1 MTHAERRAELPPK
14 SRGDDGDRAQNDQ
27 PIGRSLSD
35 GADHTREGKAPT
47 GDRWHIKQR
56 PFSPPVDRDQIEDK
70 AALKKAD
77 RLAEQDA
84 RYIRRPMS
92 PEEFG
97 EVKVRWQTRQ
107 LKRVSSAASVFG
119 ARESSKDLLQIMA
132 EFERDSRALKRAIQA
147 KQIPEGCKEED
158 PASGEE
164 EDYAVQDEE
173 AGAGATHAGAG
184 MSSLENAPVKSTS
197 VRKKMASLFKRVL
210 GRKGTQMKEH
220 PSVLDQLAAKQL
232 QDGVSTI

>member
-1 MTHAERRAELPPK
+1 MHADSSA
-14 SRGDDGDRAQNDQ
+14 SRGPGANAGEQGGANADL
-27 PIGRSLSD
+27 GRCQSEN
-35 GADHTREGKAPT
+35 GAASRGKA
-47 GDRWHIKQR
+47 DSSKYAVDQR
-56 PFSPPVDRDQIEDK
+56 PFSPPLDREKVKDK
-70 AALKKAD
+70 QALKKAD

-132 EFERDSRALKRAIQA
+132 EFERDSRTLKRAMQEKQNPEAAA
-147 KQIPEGCKEED
+147 KEHD
-158 PASGEE
+158 EE
-164 EDYAVQDEE
+164 ESDEGEDDAFDEE
-173 AGAGATHAGAG
+173 AGPGTLNGT
-184 MSSLENAPVKSTS
+184 SSLEAAPAKSS

-210 GRKGTQMKEH
+210 GRKGTQMNGH

-232 QDGVSTI
+232 QDGVST